1 MISDLFVN
9 VTILISFTFV
19 WHQAFRNNRLTLH
32 SPIYIKLADGVISGL
47 LGILLMH
54 YSINV
59 NDITILDLRHIP
71 LILVAFYG
79 GFIPTLIGASI
90 IAIGR
95 FMIAVNF
102 SSVVALFMV
111 FSMAIGAGFI
121 SKYFKASSWKKWTF
135 LLLYSQFIFTL
146 ALYIVVESFSD
157 VLDFAVNHIISSII
171 GGYLTFYF
179 VQYIRKNSEL
189 YIRYKEFSR
198 KDFLTGLYNVRT
210 FDFYFNKVINETKEN
225 NSVCCLSLFDI
236 DLFKQ
241 INDTY
246 GHKAGDAILIQ
257 FAKILQSSTRSEDI
271 VSRNGGEEFSILF
284 PGCSLNQAKEVV
296 ERIRKKV
303 EEHHFEVPKKGKI
316 QITVS
321 AGVAEYNPYIQNKD
335 QLIEYADDALYLAKH
350 SGRNLVCT

>member
-9 VTILISFTFV
+9 ITILISFTFV
-19 WHQAFRNNRLTLH
+19 WHQAFRNNRLTYQ
-32 SPIYIKLADGVISGL
+32 SPFYIKLADGIISGL

-71 LILVAFYG
+71 LMLVAFYG
-79 GFIPTLIGASI
+79 GFVPALIGASI
-90 IAIGR
+90 ISIGR
-95 FMIAVNF
+95 FMIAVNL
-102 SSVVALFMV
+102 SSVVSLFMV
-111 FSMAIGAGFI
+111 FAMAIGAGYI
-121 SKYFKASSWKKWTF
+121 GKYVKTNSWSKWTY
-135 LLLYSQFIFTL
+135 LLLYSQFVFTL
-146 ALYIVVESFSD
+146 ALYIVVEHFNT
-157 VLDFAVNHIISSII
+157 VLDFAFNHIISSII

-210 FDFYFNKVINETKEN
+210 FDFYFNKIIDETKQN
-225 NSVCCLSLFDI
+225 KSVCCLCFFDI

-246 GHKAGDAILIQ
+246 GHQAGDSILVQ
-257 FAKILQSSTRSEDI
+257 FAEILRNSIRDKDI
-271 VSRNGGEEFSILF
+271 VSRNGGEEFSVIF
-284 PGCSLNQAKEVV
+284 PGCTLQQASEIA
-296 ERIRKKV
+296 ERIRKRV
-303 EEHHFEVPKKGKI
+303 EDHPFEVPNKGNIKI
-316 QITVS
+316 TIS
-321 AGVAEYNPYIQNKD
+321 AGIAEYNPCIQNKD

-350 SGRNLVCT
+350 SGRNLVCF

>member
-1 MISDLFVN
+1 MISDLFLN
-9 VTILISFTFV
+9 VTILISITFV
-19 WHQAFRNNRLTLH
+19 WHQAFRNNRLTMQ
-32 SPIYIKLADGVISGL
+32 SPIYIKIADGIIAGL

-59 NDITILDLRHIP
+59 NEITILDLRHIP

-79 GFIPTLIGASI
+79 GFIPTLIGAGI
-90 IAIGR
+90 MAIGR

-102 SSVVALFMV
+102 SSFVALFMV
-111 FSMAIGAGFI
+111 FVMAIGAGCI
-121 SKYFKASSWKKWTF
+121 SKYVKTNPWKKWTY
-135 LLLYSQFIFTL
+135 LLIYSQFVFTL
-146 ALYIVVESFSD
+146 AFYIVVEHFNG
-157 VLDFAVNHIISSII
+157 VLDYAFNHIISAII

-198 KDFLTGLYNVRT
+198 KDFLTGLNNVRT
-210 FDFYFNKVINETKEN
+210 FDFYFNKIINETKEN
-225 NSVCCLSLFDI
+225 NSVCCLCLFDI

-246 GHKAGDAILIQ
+246 GHKAGDAILVQ
-257 FAKILQSSTRSEDI
+257 FAEILQSSTRTEDI

-284 PGCSLNQAKEVV
+284 PKCSINQAKEITD
-296 ERIRKKV
+296 RIRKKV
-303 EEHHFEVPKKGKI
+303 QEHSFVVPKKGSI
-316 QITVS
+316 HITIS
-321 AGVAEYNPYIQNKD
+321 AGIAEYNPCIQNKD
-335 QLIEYADDALYLAKH
+335 QLLEFADDALYLAKH

>member
-19 WHQAFRNNRLTLH
+19 WHQAFRNNRLTFQ
-32 SPIYIKLADGVISGL
+32 SPIYIKIADGVISGL

-54 YSINV
+54 YSISV

-79 GFIPTLIGASI
+79 GFIPTLLGASI

-95 FMIAVNF
+95 FMIDVNY
-102 SSVVALFMV
+102 SSVVAFFMV
-111 FSMAIGAGFI
+111 FAMAIGAGCI
-121 SKYFKASSWKKWTF
+121 SKYVRSNSWGKWTY

-146 ALYIVVESFSD
+146 ALYIVVDHFHT
-157 VLDFAVNHIISSII
+157 VLDFAFNHIISSII

-198 KDFLTGLYNVRT
+198 KDFLTGLNNVRT
-210 FDFYFNKVINETKEN
+210 FDFYFNKVIDETKEK
-225 NSVCCLSLFDI
+225 NSICCLCLFDI

-246 GHKAGDAILIQ
+246 GHKAGDSILVQ
-257 FAKILQSSTRSEDI
+257 FAKILQNTTRAEDI
-271 VSRNGGEEFSILF
+271 VSRNGGEEFSVLF
-284 PGCSLNQAKEVV
+284 PSCSLTQAKEIA
-296 ERIRKKV
+296 ERVRKKV
-303 EEHHFEVPKKGKI
+303 EEHEFEVPGKGKI
-316 QITVS
+316 KITIS
-321 AGVAEYNPYIQNKD
+321 AGVAEYNPSIQNKD

-350 SGRNLVCT
+350 SGRNLVCA